1 MNIRKI
7 KAVYEE
13 KILHG
18 LVSMV
23 QLRMLMIG
31 NQMYSKRHALLTL
44 CLLLGLSESIMAG
57 GRNDVARD
65 GQPSEEVAPQSAD
78 ADDNSAQTLDGNIT
92 DEERMRL
99 RRDLDEYSRSVDPAH
114 VQIEERRRVMHQRL
128 VERFAN
134 SDKDNDGSISRE
146 EATETMPQIARHFNQ
161 VDLNG
166 DGIIT
171 LNELEA
177 AQARAI
183 ERRRAETAKNEV
195 QDPEPPK
202 RKNKDASTAHKRA
215 L

>member
-18 LVSMV
+18 LVSMG
-23 QLRMLMIG
+23 QLRMLMLG
-31 NQMYSKRHALLTL
+31 NQIYCKRHALLTL
-44 CLLLGLSESIMAG
+44 CLLLGLSESILAG
-57 GRNDVARD
+57 GRSDITRD
-65 GQPSEEVAPQSAD
+65 SQPTEEIVPQSAD

-92 DEERMRL
+92 DEERLRL

-128 VERFAN
+128 VERFAS

-146 EATETMPQIARHFNQ
+146 EAAETMPQIARHFNQ

-183 ERRRAETAKNEV
+183 ERHRAETAKNEV

-202 RKNKDASTAHKRA
+202 RKNKDASPTHKRA

>member
-1 MNIRKI
+1 M
-7 KAVYEE
+7 
-13 KILHG
+13 HG

-57 GRNDVARD
+57 GRSDVARD
-65 GQPSEEVAPQSAD
+65 SQPSEEVAPQSAD

>member
-1 MNIRKI
+1 M
-7 KAVYEE
+7 
-13 KILHG
+13 LS
-18 LVSMV
+18 LVPVV
-23 QLRMLMIG
+23 QLKMLAAD
-31 NQMYSKRHALLTL
+31 NQSRFKLHALLAL
-44 CLLLGLSESIMAG
+44 CLLFGLTESIQAG
-57 GRNDVARD
+57 GRNDIPRD
-65 GQPSEEVAPQSAD
+65 NQAGNVEEITPQATD
-78 ADDNSAQTLDGNIT
+78 ADNQDTSTQQTLDGNIS

-128 VERFAN
+128 VERFSD

-166 DGIIT
+166 DGVIT

-195 QDPEPPK
+195 QESDAPK
-202 RKNKDASTAHKRA
+202 RKSKDTSTAHKRA